1 MGLGRSD
8 RTNSNSAYEDVPAGY
23 FAAFESVRPP
33 SYRAMSAKDHHRWHL
48 CAGLTIGL
56 AIWYLHWRW
65 SASLNEDAFVF
76 SVVVASAETALFIG
90 TLLFFYDIWAEGDT
104 PEQLP
109 PDKRSDVALEG
120 TGDISVDIFIATYDE
135 DISTVAPSIEDACEL
150 VMPAGVQ
157 ARVYL
162 LDDGRRPEMQSLAK
176 RFGVAYLSR
185 ETNRGFKAGNLFA
198 ALMRTRGDFIVI
210 CDADTRLFPTFLER
224 TLGYFR
230 DPTVAWVQTPHW
242 FYDIPP
248 GRKIEKALTQHLGSW
263 RKPLAR
269 TLVCLLGRQRIG
281 ADPFK
286 ADPTMF
292 FDVIQRRRNR
302 HGASFCCGAG
312 SIHRREPLFE
322 VALRRSSESALK
334 DGTLPKAQLT
344 ASALRAVGQEPFR
357 FHVSE
362 DLFTSLDLHSAGW
375 RSVYH
380 PEVLARML
388 SPWSAKAWA
397 TQKLKYAGGTLD
409 IGLRTRAFF
418 ALHLPWRV
426 RLHYL
431 ATLWSYL
438 SLLWL
443 PILLFAPVYS
453 LLFAQSPIGTHS
465 IEFFLHL
472 LPLLLLNELSMVFAC
487 KAYDTHSGRAQAVAA
502 LPIYFRAFFM
512 VASGARPSFPTT
524 PKSPGD
530 TIDFRFAK
538 PTMLMLTLMICSA
551 IWGTFCA
558 LTGHPEYT
566 ASLLT
571 VNFFWL
577 LVNGSAF
584 VHVIRF
590 CAWQPQ
596 SALSAYFYDE
606 VRVAPQRA

>member
-1 MGLGRSD
+1 MGMGYSETSEPGLV
-8 RTNSNSAYEDVPAGY
+8 NEDVTAGY
-23 FAAFESVRPP
+23 FAAFENVSPP
-33 SYRAMSAKDHHRWHL
+33 NFPAMSAKDHHRWHL

-56 AIWYLHWRW
+56 ALWYLHWRW
-65 SASLNEDAFVF
+65 TASLNEDAFVF
-76 SVVVASAETALFIG
+76 SVLVASAESALFIG

-104 PEQLP
+104 PEQKVP
-109 PDKRSDVALEG
+109 VKRSDVALEG
-120 TGDISVDIFIATYDE
+120 TGDIGVDIFITTYDE
-135 DISTVAPSIEDACEL
+135 DISTVAPSIEDACSVFL
-150 VMPAGVQ
+150 PVGVQ
-157 ARVYL
+157 TRIYL
-162 LDDGRRPEMQSLAK
+162 LDDGGRPEMQSLAK
-176 RFGVAYLSR
+176 RFGVTYLTR
-185 ETNRGFKAGNLFA
+185 DTNKGFKAGNLFA
-198 ALMRTRGDFIVI
+198 ALMQTRGDFIVI
-210 CDADTRLFPTFLER
+210 CDADTRLFPAFLER

-230 DPTVAWVQTPHW
+230 DPKVAWVQTPHW

-248 GRKIEKALTQHLGSW
+248 GREIESALTQQLGSW
-263 RKPLAR
+263 RKPFAR
-269 TLVCLLGRQRIG
+269 TLVSLLGRQNIG

-286 ADPTMF
+286 ADPKMF

-322 VALRRSSESALK
+322 FALGRSSKSAQE
-334 DGTLPKAQLT
+334 GAFHAQGMLT
-344 ASALRAVGQEPFR
+344 AAGLRAAGQEPFR

-418 ALHLPWRV
+418 TLRLPWRI

-443 PILLFAPVYS
+443 PVLLFAPVYS

-465 IEFFLHL
+465 VEFFLHL

-487 KAYDTHSGRAQAVAA
+487 KAYDTHSGRAQTVAA

-512 VASGARPSFPTT
+512 VASGARPEFPTT
-524 PKSPGD
+524 PKLPGE
-530 TIDFRFAK
+530 TFDFRFAK
-538 PTMLMLTLMICSA
+538 PAILMLTIMICTA
-551 IWGTFCA
+551 IWGIFWA
-558 LTGHPEYT
+558 SAGHPDYT

-571 VNFFWL
+571 VNLFWL

-596 SALSAYFYDE
+596 TALSAYVSAKNCADL
-606 VRVAPQRA
+606 